1 MIFMLNLMEMRG
13 FTATPGAVHVN
24 AAHGHARRGLHSP
37 QKYTTH
43 AKIARTA
50 RTMLRETLYTMQQE
64 IFMENLRTSVTK

>member
-1 MIFMLNLMEMRG
+1 MIFFLNPMEMRG
-13 FTATPGAVHVN
+13 FPATPGAVHVK

-50 RTMLRETLYTMQQE
+50 RTMLRETLYTMKQD
-64 IFMENLRTSVTK
+64 IMENLRTSVTK